1 MVNWDRVKKDY
12 VVEGLSRKELTEKYQ
27 ITRSCLGMR
36 IKRDGWNEERE
47 AYLRTLEKKAEQLD
61 LVLGKANPYMDE
73 EVRKIR
79 SMEEVAEKLLAK
91 ISLAI
96 DQLDIQLIRE
106 VRKEKELLYDHPQR
120 ADKATREIQTEGET
134 LKEVKA
140 PIDRNGI
147 KLLAAALKDLKDI
160 RMIRDPLDIKEQEAK
175 IAKLQRESREE
186 QKECKILVTF
196 ATDTEHCCE

>member
-12 VVEGLSRKELTEKYQ
+12 VVDGLSRKELTEKYQ
-27 ITRSCLGMR
+27 ITRSCLDMR

-47 AYLRTLEKKAEQLD
+47 SYLRTLEKKAEQLD
-61 LVLGKANPYMDE
+61 LVLGKTNPYMDE

-120 ADKATREIQTEGET
+120 ADKATCEIQTEGET

-175 IAKLQRESREE
+175 IAKLLRESREE

-196 ATDTEHCCE
+196 ATDTEDCCE